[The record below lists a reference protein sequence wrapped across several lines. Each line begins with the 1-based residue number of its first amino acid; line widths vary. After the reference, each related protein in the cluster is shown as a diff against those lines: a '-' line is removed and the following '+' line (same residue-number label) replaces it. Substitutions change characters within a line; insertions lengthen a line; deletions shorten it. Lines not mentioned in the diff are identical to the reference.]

1 VKVILRENIQK
12 VGKAG
17 EIVKVSPGY
26 ARNFLLPRNLAT
38 VATVKNVR
46 QLDHEKRQ
54 IFLKQEKDKRD
65 ALKLS
70 EELKQVP
77 LTITRQVGEDE
88 RIFGSV
94 TTRDIADALRQE
106 GFKINRRQ
114 IRLDDNV
121 KKLGTYDVHVK
132 LHAEVDVALKVWVVQ

>member
-1 VKVILRENIQK
+1 MKVILRENIQK